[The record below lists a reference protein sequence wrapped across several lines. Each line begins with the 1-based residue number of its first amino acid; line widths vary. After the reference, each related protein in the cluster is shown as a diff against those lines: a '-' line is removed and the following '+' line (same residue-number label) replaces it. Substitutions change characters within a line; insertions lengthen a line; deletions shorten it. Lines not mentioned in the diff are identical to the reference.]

1 MGVYK
6 YLRKLYEQPKKNIG
20 DLYKERLIE
29 WRKEGASTRI
39 EKPTRLDRARSLGYK
54 AKPGIIVVRQ
64 KVMRNKRQRPN
75 TMAGRRPKAN
85 RRKKIVKMNYQHISE
100 MRANK
105 KFPNCEVLG
114 SYWLAEDGK
123 NKWFEIILVDRTH
136 PSILSDPKYNW
147 ISLQRGRAARSLT
160 SAGKKSR
167 GLRSNKGKGAE
178 KLRPSIAANQGRGK

>member
-1 MGVYK
+1 M
-6 YLRKLYEQPKKNIG
+6 
-20 DLYKERLIE
+20 YKERLIE
-29 WRKEGASTRI
+29 WRKEGSSTRI

-64 KVMRNKRQRPN
+64 KIMRNKRQRPN

-85 RRKKIVKMNYQHISE
+85 RRKKIVKMNYQQIAE
-100 MRANK
+100 MRSNK

-114 SYWLAEDGK
+114 SYWVAEDGK

-136 PSILSDPKYNW
+136 PAILRDPKYNW
-147 ISLQRGRAARSLT
+147 ISLQRGRSFRSLT

-167 GLRSNKGKGAE
+167 GIRSHKGKGAE
-178 KLRPSIAANQGRGK
+178 KLRPSIGANQGRGK